1 MALVEEKQEPQ
12 VEETPEKD
20 SFYYSI
26 SKYAGDYLF
35 PAEFEPTDKLPL
47 SRYNQEGILKDQFF
61 REVRSY
67 FASIQPRPRA
77 SRVGQRQGPTYEDR
91 TRPDIPFNEQERPY
105 IEELEKGLILKFAG
119 PEFRDTVYRTK
130 REAERKEDMKKN
142 EGPVGVM
149 TKEQVLK
156 DIADRIGSVQWR
168 PKNDSHKAIVA
179 SRPGVSKK
187 YQRELEDESN

>member
-1 MALVEEKQEPQ
+1 MREE
-12 VEETPEKD
+12 
-20 SFYYSI
+20 
-26 SKYAGDYLF
+26 
-35 PAEFEPTDKLPL
+35 
-47 SRYNQEGILKDQFF
+47 FF

-77 SRVGQRQGPTYEDR
+77 SRAGQRQGPTYEDR
-91 TRPDIPFNEQERPY
+91 TRPDIPFNDQERPY
-105 IEELEKGLILKFAG
+105 IEEIEKGLILKFRG